1 MLLHCRGYNLT
12 DETSEDIGH
21 PAKCPSL
28 TYFVDVENGLCL
40 PFHCCMF
47 KVQYLSLDIVWL
59 SFISAAGWS
68 YHFKANRGEEMD
80 SSRDGRFTTRTGTA
94 SLHSFSLCFSF
105 WIQYQNFR
113 WEPWSIINVNFSN
126 GVGWAGSWI
135 SVDHKKFY
143 DLSGHPCTLPAFRLP
158 YRPSSL
164 EFVSFIR
171 RI

>member
-1 MLLHCRGYNLT
+1 MLLHCRGYNWT

-113 WEPWSIINVNFSN
+113 WEPWSIINANFSN

-164 EFVSFIR
+164 
-171 RI
+171 